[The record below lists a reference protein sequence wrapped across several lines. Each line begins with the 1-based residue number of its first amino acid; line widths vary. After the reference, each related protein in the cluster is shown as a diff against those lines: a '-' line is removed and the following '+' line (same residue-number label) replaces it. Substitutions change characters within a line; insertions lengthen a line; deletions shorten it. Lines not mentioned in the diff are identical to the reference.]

1 MAKTNLAIHPGIIA
15 LLWRVSS
22 CVIGPRRSAA
32 QVAACTATAT
42 PEWRRDTHFKLSVFI
57 LTVGL
62 VFFVFSA
69 LQLFCKQCV
78 QHSGL
83 ERAIRLRARLSPAL
97 FFKRNFWP
105 SPARPA
111 GRPAR
116 AGNFRRQILSD
127 AKTYSRDCEDRT
139 KDQSIAVQMSYH
151 STTTCL

>member
-62 VFFVFSA
+62 VFFSYLVHCNFFASNA
-69 LQLFCKQCV
+69 YSTAGLNGP
-78 QHSGL
+78 SGL
-83 ERAIRLRARLSPAL
+83 EPGSAPPYFLKEISGPARLGPLAAQPVQGTSGGKYWVTLRLTAE
-97 FFKRNFWP
+97 
-105 SPARPA
+105 
-111 GRPAR
+111 
-116 AGNFRRQILSD
+116 
-127 AKTYSRDCEDRT
+127 TVRT